1 MDLGNTAESKASVP
15 LDLPW
20 LSDVEFFV
28 GAYPRLSQPP
38 YFGYFSVA
46 VINCHTQKQCT
57 EGRLSLGLWFQRNEV
72 TTVGRLSN
80 RKVW

>member
-1 MDLGNTAESKASVP
+1 MDLGSTAEFKASVP

-20 LSDVEFFV
+20 LSDAEFSV

-38 YFGYFSVA
+38 SIGYFSVA
-46 VINCHTQKQCT
+46 VINCHAQKQCT

-72 TTVGRLSN
+72 TTVGRLNS